1 MSVPR
6 EGLPMAID
14 TSAWDEPQ
22 LDALSPPPDNF
33 TDMSVEEAA
42 NLIKKWFLENFE
54 DPVHGTPHDD
64 GGGYL
69 FVWGP
74 YDHRDVISHIFA
86 EVASKEIIEAAI
98 VAVDKE
104 EVVDWAPA
112 GHRVQPLEDEGDSSS
127 ADDTNELH
135 ARMLERITV
144 LEEALENL
152 SRPGIGHNQPPEP
165 LEDEPLTD
173 AELQALL
180 GSTSLLK
187 SQPVDPSDKR
197 SEVIEAANVLE
208 SLSAKVTSYLAQ
220 KGDLFVTEAVKAVGT
235 ETGKWA
241 TRLALWALV
250 GSAIVNASN
259 AVFAW
264 LHSLPWAPF

>member
-1 MSVPR
+1 
-6 EGLPMAID
+6 
-14 TSAWDEPQ
+14 
-22 LDALSPPPDNF
+22 
-33 TDMSVEEAA
+33 
-42 NLIKKWFLENFE
+42 
-54 DPVHGTPHDD
+54 
-64 GGGYL
+64 
-69 FVWGP
+69 
-74 YDHRDVISHIFA
+74 VISNIFA

-98 VAVDKE
+98 AAVDKE

-112 GHRVQPLEDEGDSSS
+112 GHRVQPPEDEGDSSS

-180 GSTSLLK
+180 GSISLLK
-187 SQPVDPSDKR
+187 SQPADPSDKR

-208 SLSAKVTSYLAQ
+208 TCFGAYLFHEKSPLLSTLRFSCVYLDFRNTPTAERN
-220 KGDLFVTEAVKAVGT
+220 FH
-235 ETGKWA
+235 
-241 TRLALWALV
+241 R
-250 GSAIVNASN
+250 
-259 AVFAW
+259 
-264 LHSLPWAPF
+264 